1 MSYLL
6 LILGFV
12 LLVKGADWFVDGS
25 SSIAK
30 KLNVSSIIIG
40 LTIVAFGTSMPE
52 AAVSVTAAISGQNDI
67 ALGNIIG
74 SNIFNLLMVG
84 GLCSIICPL
93 TVDKGLLKKEYPLS
107 VFAVILLLGLVMVP
121 WTSHVETL
129 MVSRTDGL
137 ILLLFFIF
145 FLVSTIYSATKQK
158 KANVQEE
165 STGEKQSW
173 LKSIIL
179 SVVGVAGVVVGGDLV
194 VDSAVEIATQW
205 GVSQAVIGLTIVA
218 IGTSLPEL
226 VTSLVAAK
234 KGERDL
240 AVGNIVG
247 SNIFNVFFILG
258 ASAAIHPIAVTSVVF
273 TDMILLVAISIY
285 SYVLSCT
292 GKIITR
298 IEGVS
303 MVAIYVAYMAYLLIR

>member
-303 MVAIYVAYMAYLLIR
+303 MVAIYVGYMAYLLIR